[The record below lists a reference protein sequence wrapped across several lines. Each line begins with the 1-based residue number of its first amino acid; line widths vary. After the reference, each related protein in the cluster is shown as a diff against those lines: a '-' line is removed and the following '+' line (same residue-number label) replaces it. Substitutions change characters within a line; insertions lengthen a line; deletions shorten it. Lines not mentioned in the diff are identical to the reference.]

1 MNLTLPNNQ
10 LAAPIQLA
18 RPELYI
24 VNFGDIHFD
33 HPNNSTRAI
42 IKNLMRALPDDET
55 AIKIDILVFT
65 GDIFH
70 RLMNL
75 NNEYIPEIK
84 MWMAHVCA
92 LAKKHNF
99 LVRVLR
105 GTPSHDWQ
113 QPRLFESVNAV
124 TGIGADLKYV
134 NTVSIEYIERYG
146 ISVLYVPDEA
156 NTTTE
161 KTLSQVHELMRAKGL
176 DQVDFAFMHG
186 QFDYQLPPHVEA
198 QKHSSQAY
206 LAIVRE
212 LIFIGHVHIHS
223 RFERILAPGSTDRL
237 SHGEEGTKGHLRVLC
252 KKNAEYDV
260 RFIENQHAKMFVTV
274 ACQGLS
280 LEESLDKI
288 AKEVRLL
295 PDDSFVRIS
304 MDKGNPLMANMQE
317 LVAKYPLLHIESH
330 NKKEKKAKDEKEHEP
345 LKPFQQIT
353 LTKENLGALMLSRIA
368 AKSVSADVLAAAT
381 EMVEES
387 T

>member
-1 MNLTLPNNQ
+1 MPPSIS
-10 LAAPIQLA
+10 LAAPIQLT
-18 RPELYI
+18 RPELFI

-33 HPNNSTRAI
+33 HPNNSTRSI
-42 IKNLMRALPDDET
+42 IKNLMRALPDDE
-55 AIKIDILVFT
+55 AAAKIDILVFT

-75 NNEYIPEIK
+75 NNEHIPEIK
-84 MWMAHVCA
+84 MWMAHICA
-92 LAKKHNF
+92 LAKKYNF

-176 DQVDFAFMHG
+176 DKVDFAFMHG

-223 RFERILAPGSTDRL
+223 RYDRILAPGSTDRL

-252 KKNAEYDV
+252 KRNGEYDI
-260 RFIENQHAKMFVTV
+260 RFIENRHAKMFVTV

-288 AKEVRLL
+288 AQEVRLL
-295 PDDSFVRIS
+295 PDDSYVRIS

-330 NKKEKKAKDEKEHEP
+330 NKKEKKGKEDKEVEP
-345 LKPFQQIT
+345 LAFTAPPT
-353 LTKENLGALMLSRIA
+353 LTEDNLASLLLERIA
-368 AKSVSADVLAAAT
+368 AKKVSAEVLAAAK
-381 EMVEES
+381 EMVEEAK
-387 T
+387 